1 MKAEDYYKNIEAKW
15 KNKFPS
21 TKNIDEVWNFYKEC
35 GYANPQKTLN
45 AILEK
50 VNWHRNRVLDFGC
63 DSGFMLEFICGQYP
77 ALSGVGIDINS
88 GAVEEAKKNFPNL
101 EFRVFDGLNFPFE
114 DKSFDLI
121 FASAVIKHIRYEDRE
136 RIYNEIKRVS
146 DNVFFVEA
154 DSKTKEEVPHGS
166 WTFYNSNFE
175 KEFSDHFNPLK
186 IVHEAGDLL
195 GLYSCN

>member
-1 MKAEDYYKNIEAKW
+1 
-15 KNKFPS
+15 
-21 TKNIDEVWNFYKEC
+21 
-35 GYANPQKTLN
+35 
-45 AILEK
+45 
-50 VNWHRNRVLDFGC
+50 
-63 DSGFMLEFICGQYP
+63 MLEFICGQYP

-88 GAVEEAKKNFPNL
+88 GTVEEAKKNFPNL

-175 KEFSDHFNPLK
+175 KEFSDHFNPLE